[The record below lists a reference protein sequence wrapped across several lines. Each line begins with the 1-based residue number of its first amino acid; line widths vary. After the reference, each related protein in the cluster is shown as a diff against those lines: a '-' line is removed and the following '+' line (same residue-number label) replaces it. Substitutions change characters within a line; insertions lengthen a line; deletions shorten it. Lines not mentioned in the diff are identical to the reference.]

1 MTTVAHSI
9 ILFDDGTSLGNVL
22 EDIGIIAKRGRGRP
36 RKVKVEEVTEKRP
49 RGRPRKADMVAG
61 SPEEQKMM
69 ESALKHY
76 NAVRRACKKYYDTHK
91 DEIAKQGKL
100 RRGRKIEGEVTPDK
114 NG

>member
-22 EDIGIIAKRGRGRP
+22 EDVGIIQKRGRGRP

-49 RGRPRKADMVAG
+49 RGRPRKTDMVAG

-69 ESALKHY
+69 ECAVKHY

-91 DEIAKQGKL
+91 DEISKQGKL
-100 RRGRKIEGEVTPDK
+100 RRGQKIDAEVASDK